1 MFVDVIQFKLFKL
14 FKEWKQEN
22 PKYAL
27 DEYSEILSKY
37 NENILGTKFSK
48 VTTVERIKLA
58 VYRSLL

>member
-1 MFVDVIQFKLFKL
+1 MVLFKQ
-14 FKEWKQEN
+14 WKQEN